1 MGGNQLLV
9 VSRPLDGTNLRSS
22 IDLVDTSSGLGVP
35 EPQGSIGRPP
45 TAGQQVGLPRAPIK
59 GLDSSGMLTERVG
72 RSDVAG
78 LTHLGRIPDVED
90 IVVSSGSQLGT
101 VRGPLQ
107 TDDLLGM
114 SVLPAGE
121 EGVLLPNVT
130 VNNGVVTTSGS
141 EGVLVPSQSANTVG
155 VVVEAPQLLALV
167 DVPKL
172 DARRAV
178 GGSNSDVGGRERDP
192 GHRGHHLAFLNF
204 HQLLDLAGGRVPQV
218 HALVKRDSEDVVLRP
233 VEEVEVV
240 IVLQLGGI
248 EDSLGKGRN
257 VAEVLAVLLVGN
269 LVVGVKDRA
278 GDGGRN
284 FLGSG
289 GLGLEGEDLGVVELT
304 IVEGVGQKGLVLG
317 AGLVGS
323 LVLVHDAVGQVEVGQ
338 ISVHGAPV
346 GDETVPVL

>member
-317 AGLVGS
+317 AGLVGF

-338 ISVHGAPV
+338 ISVHGGPV